1 MKILEMPMPID
12 ESRQNGFAFD
22 IDDLGAFGNCDLTAH
37 ANSSNS
43 PRLDHD
49 DRIFKWRPACAVDQ
63 CPAPHD

>member
-43 PRLDHD
+43 PCLDHD